1 MSKPIFTP
9 GPWHVF
15 YDEML
20 DEYRCTIVDEKSFL
34 ISNVS
39 RAAIRRGET
48 YKEKQLANAYLI
60 AAAPEMY
67 AMLERI
73 MDYRTGGPFIAN
85 PTKTEE
91 IYNLLANARGEV
103 RE

>member
-9 GPWHVF
+9 GPWKSQVYRNF
-15 YDEML
+15 CQVTASNECGPFEICFAEPYAEEEM
-20 DEYRCTIVDEKSFL
+20 E
-34 ISNVS
+34 
-39 RAAIRRGET
+39 ET
-48 YKEKQLANAYLI
+48 AANAALI

-91 IYNLLANARGEV
+91 IYNLLAKARGEV

>member
-1 MSKPIFTP
+1 MSDTKFTP
-9 GPWHVF
+9 GPWERVGAKVLDQEGF
-15 YDEML
+15 TIAKCGWIGQSDEEGL
-20 DEYRCTIVDEKSFL
+20 KNGD
-34 ISNVS
+34 
-39 RAAIRRGET
+39 
-48 YKEKQLANAYLI
+48 LI

-91 IYNLLANARGEV
+91 IYNLLAKARGEV

>member
-9 GPWHVF
+9 GPWHESDDISDPCYIVGKGRIVCSIKYHEP
-15 YDEML
+15 YDEA
-20 DEYRCTIVDEKSFL
+20 D
-34 ISNVS
+34 
-39 RAAIRRGET
+39 
-48 YKEKQLANAYLI
+48 ANAHLI

-91 IYNLLANARGEV
+91 IYNLLAKARGEV